1 MSEPTLLSP
10 NVRGL
15 AYPLTVVNG
24 NLAMSTDFSLVT
36 QQIRSVLETRY
47 YERVMRADYGI
58 GDYVLE
64 VLDPGQINSAIQYSI
79 LQNVEGLSE
88 LSVIGD
94 WITEGDDG
102 VYKVV
107 INYSVGGVPQ
117 PPRTISLANSP
128 GVYALRKRVK

>member
-1 MSEPTLLSP
+1 MSEVTIMSP
-10 NVRGL
+10 SVRGL
-15 AYPLTVVNG
+15 TYPLTTING
-24 NLAMSTDFSLVT
+24 NLATSTDYDLVT

-47 YERVMRADYGI
+47 YERVLRASYGI

-88 LSVIGD
+88 LSVQGD
-94 WITEGDDG
+94 WISEGEDG

-107 INYSVGGVPQ
+107 INYAVNGATQAPLNY
-117 PPRTISLANSP
+117 TLAN
-128 GVYALRKRVK
+128 

>member
-1 MSEPTLLSP
+1 MSEPTIMSP
-10 NVRGL
+10 TIRGIS
-15 AYPLTVVNG
+15 YPLSVVNG
-24 NLAMSTDFSLVT
+24 NLTTSTDYALVT

-47 YERVMRADYGI
+47 YERVMRASYGI

-88 LSVIGD
+88 LSVQGD
-94 WITEGDDG
+94 WITGGDDG

-107 INYSVGGVPQ
+107 INYAVNGAMQAPLNY
-117 PPRTISLANSP
+117 TLAN
-128 GVYALRKRVK
+128 

>member
-1 MSEPTLLSP
+1 MSEITLSSA

-15 AYPLTVVNG
+15 TYPLTVSNG
-24 NLAMSTDFSLVT
+24 NLSTSTDFSLVT

-79 LQNVEGLSE
+79 LQNVEGLNE
-88 LSVIGD
+88 LSVLGE
-94 WITEGDDG
+94 WITEGEDG
-102 VYKVV
+102 IYKVF
-107 INYSVGGVPQ
+107 INYTVGGVPQ
-117 PPRTISLANSP
+117 PPLTFSLAN
-128 GVYALRKRVK
+128 